1 MLEIQTDRSDR
12 IWVQFMMREER
23 KLRLEDARYM
33 LSWLHN

>member
-23 KLRLEDARYM
+23 KLRLEDA
-33 LSWLHN
+33 